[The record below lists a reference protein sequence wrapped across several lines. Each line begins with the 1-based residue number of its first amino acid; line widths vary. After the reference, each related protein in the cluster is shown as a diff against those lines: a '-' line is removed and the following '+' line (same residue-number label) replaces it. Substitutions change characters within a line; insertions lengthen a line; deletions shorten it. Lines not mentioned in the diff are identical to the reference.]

1 MQQVLGALIGV
12 PATILV
18 AGGLGL
24 VGLTIWNRI
33 SPLRREPQPMR
44 WGQVGLGLFM
54 LVLGAALVEV
64 EILLF
69 GAG

>member
-1 MQQVLGALIGV
+1 VQQVLGAVIGV
-12 PATILV
+12 PATVLV

-24 VGLTIWNRI
+24 VGLTVWNRL

-44 WGQVGLGLFM
+44 WSQVAVGLLMF
-54 LVLGAALVEV
+54 VIGALLVEA

>member
-1 MQQVLGALIGV
+1 MQVLGALIGV
-12 PATILV
+12 PATVLV
-18 AGGLGL
+18 AGGLGTI
-24 VGLTIWNRI
+24 GLTVWNRL

-44 WGQVGLGLFM
+44 WGQVGLGAAM

>member
-1 MQQVLGALIGV
+1 MLGALIGV
-12 PATILV
+12 PATVLV
-18 AGGLGL
+18 AGGLGTA
-24 VGLTIWNRI
+24 GLAVWNRL